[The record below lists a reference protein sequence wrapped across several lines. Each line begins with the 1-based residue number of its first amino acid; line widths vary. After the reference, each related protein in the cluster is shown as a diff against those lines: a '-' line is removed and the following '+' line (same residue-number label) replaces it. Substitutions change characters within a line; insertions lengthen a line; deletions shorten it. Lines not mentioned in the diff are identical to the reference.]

1 MQHTFLSAI
10 ECPPVFVVL
19 DPPEVMLTK
28 LSGPD
33 QAVADASA
41 DRDEE
46 LTILTDSLFLPEAGE
61 SAAEGLP

>member
-1 MQHTFLSAI
+1 
-10 ECPPVFVVL
+10 
-19 DPPEVMLTK
+19 MLTK
-28 LSGPD
+28 LSGAD